1 MAYTVAEIAAAIGA
15 EYQGDGALSL
25 NGAAEP
31 ADAGASD
38 LALAMAPKYAD
49 ALKAGHATAAMLW
62 PDADWQ
68 ALGLKA
74 AIFVSHGKLAMAGL
88 TGLLDPG
95 PALPNGVH
103 PTAWVSP
110 DAELGDDCH
119 IGAFVV
125 IEAGVRI
132 GARARVCSQ
141 VTVASGAELGAD
153 VLLHPGARVTGAA
166 TLGDRV
172 ILHPNAVVGA
182 DGFSYVTPEPSS
194 VERVRGGLS
203 DENSAPAMAWQ
214 RVHSLGRVILDDDVE
229 LGANANVDRG
239 TIRATKIGR
248 GTKIDNLVQ
257 IGHNVVVG
265 EDCMICSQVGIAGSA
280 RIGDRVVLAGKV
292 GVNDNISVGDD
303 VVAGGAAKLFT
314 NVPAGRVVLG
324 NPATKMT
331 TQLQIHKALRRLPRL
346 FRDVAALQ
354 KAVSKSDQS
363 D

>member
-15 EYQGDGALSL
+15 EYQGDGSL
-25 NGAAEP
+25 TLTGAAEP
-31 ADAGASD
+31 AEAGSAD

-49 ALKAGHATAAMLW
+49 AIKAGRADVAMLW
-62 PDADWQ
+62 PEAEWQ

-74 AIFVSHGKLAMAGL
+74 AIFVSQGKLAMAGL

-95 PALPNGVH
+95 PSLPARIH

-110 DAELGDDCH
+110 DAEIDEDCR
-119 IGAFVV
+119 IGAFAV
-125 IEAGVRI
+125 IEAGVKI
-132 GARARVCSQ
+132 GARGRICSHA
-141 VTVASGAELGAD
+141 TVASGAQIGTD
-153 VLLHPGARVTGAA
+153 VLLHPGTRVTGAA

-182 DGFSYVTPEPSS
+182 DGFSFVTPEPSS
-194 VERVRGGLS
+194 VERIRGGLS
-203 DENSAPAMAWQ
+203 DENTAPPMAWQ
-214 RVHSLGRVILDDDVE
+214 RVHSLGRVILEDDVE
-229 LGANANVDRG
+229 LGANSNVDRG
-239 TIRATKIGR
+239 TIRATIIGR

-257 IGHNVVVG
+257 IGHNVIVG

-280 RIGDRVVLAGKV
+280 KIGHRVVLAGKV

-303 VVAGGAAKLFT
+303 VVAGGAARLFT

-324 NPATKMT
+324 NPATKMS
-331 TQLQIHKALRRLPRL
+331 TQLQIQKAMRRLPRL